1 MPTAGAKSSIWEGR
15 AYYFCSED
23 CRTKFEAAPRTYAA
37 TYPSLIRE
45 LLEMAK
51 IPSASAHAAPHL
63 IPVLALG
70 LSLFLA
76 ISYTFCIAG
85 YVLLPAL
92 PIRHSALA
100 IFLPGFELLSWQAF
114 FIGLV
119 ESLGWGWYIAL
130 IFGPLYNFFA
140 SRR

>member
-1 MPTAGAKSSIWEGR
+1 
-15 AYYFCSED
+15 
-23 CRTKFEAAPRTYAA
+23 
-37 TYPSLIRE
+37 
-45 LLEMAK
+45 MAK

-63 IPVLALG
+63 MPVVALG
-70 LSLFLA
+70 LSLSLFLA
-76 ISYTFCIAG
+76 ISHTFCIAG

-100 IFLPGFELLSWQAF
+100 TFLPGFGLLSWQAF
-114 FIGLV
+114 FLGLV

-130 IFGPLYNFFA
+130 IFGPLYNFFV